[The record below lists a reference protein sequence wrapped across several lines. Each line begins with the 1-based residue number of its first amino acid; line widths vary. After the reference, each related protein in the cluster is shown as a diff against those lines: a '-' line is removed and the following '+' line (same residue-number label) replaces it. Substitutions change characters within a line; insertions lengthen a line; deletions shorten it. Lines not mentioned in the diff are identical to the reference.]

1 MLHSCALQSGESW
14 DKHLPYAEFAYN
26 NSYQRSIRMAPFEAL
41 YGRRCRTPLC
51 WSEPGERVIFGPDL
65 VVDAEE
71 QVRRVRTNLQAARD
85 RKKGYE
91 DKRRRPLAFE
101 VNDRVYLRVSP
112 LKGVKRFG
120 IKGKLAPRY
129 VEPFRIIEI
138 CGPIAYKLELP
149 EQLQRVHNV
158 FHVSQLKK
166 CLKPPIDVEVE
177 IEIPLQE
184 DLTYAEY
191 PARVLDTRM
200 RTTRNRGVKFYKI
213 QWNHHSED
221 EAT

>member
-1 MLHSCALQSGESW
+1 M
-14 DKHLPYAEFAYN
+14 
-26 NSYQRSIRMAPFEAL
+26 
-41 YGRRCRTPLC
+41 
-51 WSEPGERVIFGPDL
+51 
-65 VVDAEE
+65 DAEE
-71 QVRRVRTNLQAARD
+71 QVRRVRTNLQATHD
-85 RKKGYE
+85 RKKSYE
-91 DKRRRPLAFE
+91 DKRRKPLTFE

-129 VEPFRIIEI
+129 VGPFRILEI
-138 CGPIAYKLELP
+138 CGPVTYKLELP

-166 CLKPPIDVEVE
+166 CLKPPIDVEVG

-191 PARVLDTRM
+191 RARVLVTRM
-200 RTTRNRGVKFYKI
+200 RTTGNHGVKFYKI
-213 QWNHHSED
+213 QWSHHSED
-221 EAT
+221 GATWESLYL